1 MKGLMSYSGIVTKIK
16 AMQAKLLTENDFDT
30 IAGLGSVL
38 EAIEYL
44 KGKTAYEPYLNQMD
58 VSLYHRGNVEKMLYQ
73 SLYSDYTK
81 IYHFAGIEQK
91 KFLKLYWKRY
101 EVDLINYCL
110 RIVFNHYDVPFDLS
124 YKRAFFDKYS
134 EVSID
139 KLITSKNIDELV
151 ENLRGTEY
159 FETLNRIRESG
170 AATLFDYNLALDIY
184 YFQTIWK
191 REKKILKGKEL
202 ELFTRDCGTKIDL
215 MNMQWIYRAKK
226 YYHMMPVEIYALTI
240 PIHYHLRI
248 DEFKKLVDAPSLEE
262 FMNLAAETRYA
273 HHYQFE
279 DGRTL
284 ERLYKD
290 TLKHLYLTDRK
301 KNPYSIAAINTYL
314 FLKEEEIDKLTTALE
329 CIRYGLTKGETLAYL
344 GGVVQ

>member
-16 AMQAKLLTENDFDT
+16 AMQAKLLTEKDFDS

-44 KGKTAYEPYLNQMD
+44 KQKEAYEPYLNQMD

-73 SLYSDYTK
+73 SLYNDYT
-81 IYHFAGIEQK
+81 
-91 KFLKLYWKRY
+91 KRY

-110 RIVFNHYDVPFDLS
+110 RIIFNHYDVPFDLS
-124 YKRAFFDKYS
+124 YKKDFFDKYS
-134 EVSID
+134 QISID

-151 ENLRGTEY
+151 DNLKGTEY
-159 FETLNRIRESG
+159 FETLNRLRESG
-170 AATLFDYNLALDIY
+170 AATLFDYDLALDIY

-202 ELFTRDCGTKIDL
+202 ELFTKDCGTEIDL

-248 DEFKKLVDAPSLEE
+248 EEFKKLVEAPSLEE
-262 FMNLAAETRYA
+262 FMKLVAQTKYA

-284 ERLYKD
+284 ARLYKD
-290 TLKHLYLTDRK
+290 TLKHL
-301 KNPYSIAAINTYL
+301 
-314 FLKEEEIDKLTTALE
+314 
-329 CIRYGLTKGETLAYL
+329 
-344 GGVVQ
+344 

>member
-16 AMQAKLLTENDFDT
+16 AMQAKLLTDEDFDT
-30 IAGLGSVL
+30 IAGLSSVL
-38 EAIEYL
+38 EVIEYL
-44 KGKTAYEPYLNQMD
+44 KGKKAYEEYLNQMD
-58 VSLYHRGNVEKMLYQ
+58 VSLYHRGNVEKILYQ
-73 SLYSDYTK
+73 SLYNDYTK
-81 IYHFAGIEQK
+81 IFRFAGIEQK

-110 RIVFNHYDVPFDLS
+110 RIVFNNYDVPFDLN
-124 YKRAFFDKYS
+124 YKKAFFDRYS
-134 EVSID
+134 DVSID

-151 ENLRGTEY
+151 DNLKGTEY
-159 FETLNRIRESG
+159 YEPLHRLRESG
-170 AATLFDYNLALDIY
+170 AATLFDYDLALYIY
-184 YFQTIWK
+184 YFSTLWK
-191 REKKILKGKEL
+191 RKKKILKGKEL

-215 MNMQWIYRAKK
+215 MNLQWIYRAKK
-226 YYHMMPVEIYALTI
+226 YYHMTPVEIYALTI
-240 PIHYHLRI
+240 PIHYHLRME
-248 DEFKKLVDAPSLEE
+248 EFKKLVEAPSLEE
-262 FMNLAAETRYA
+262 FMKLAEATRYA
-273 HHYQFE
+273 SHYQFE

-314 FLKEEEIDKLTTALE
+314 FLKEEEIDKITTALE